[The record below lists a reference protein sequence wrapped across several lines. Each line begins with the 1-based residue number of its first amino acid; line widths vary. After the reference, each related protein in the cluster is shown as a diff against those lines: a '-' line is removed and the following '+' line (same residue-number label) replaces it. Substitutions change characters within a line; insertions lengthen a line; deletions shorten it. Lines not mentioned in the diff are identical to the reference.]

1 MSEIAKPS
9 PFLRESSIAD
19 LALTD
24 RWAGAEFT
32 AAREAAWYRHHT
44 HLVIE
49 MWEGTVGGRGGS
61 RNRAPGWPCHGSGSR
76 LRDLFSRGR
85 CADKFEILDCH
96 QTAINSPKSK
106 QICRQT
112 DSPARSGH
120 PIDFVRQSEGT
131 FSCVGHNFD
140 YESAALP
147 NSVRRRAARPK
158 LGCSHEP
165 TGKFVIK
172 NSPSDSGV
180 LCSMRLKLRIDIVR
194 SSTRR
199 GTLDNS

>member
-1 MSEIAKPS
+1 MEVMPRPIARGAQRTNKTS
-9 PFLRESSIAD
+9 QFMDVFRCLS
-19 LALTD
+19 
-24 RWAGAEFT
+24 AGAVAKRKTTEFT

-140 YESAALP
+140 YES
-147 NSVRRRAARPK
+147 R
-158 LGCSHEP
+158 
-165 TGKFVIK
+165 
-172 NSPSDSGV
+172 
-180 LCSMRLKLRIDIVR
+180 
-194 SSTRR
+194 
-199 GTLDNS
+199 